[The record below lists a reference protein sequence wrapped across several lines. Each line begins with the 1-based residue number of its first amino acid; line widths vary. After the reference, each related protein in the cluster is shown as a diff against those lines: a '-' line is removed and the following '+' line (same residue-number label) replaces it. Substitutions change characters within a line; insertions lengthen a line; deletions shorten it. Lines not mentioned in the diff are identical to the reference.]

1 MGGSKATIL
10 TVDDDPVLLS
20 SVADILRLA
29 GYSTLTATNGVE
41 ALQVMQQHV
50 PDLIV
55 ADIMMPEMDGY
66 ELFEAVRENQ
76 DWISIPFIF
85 LSAKGEQKDIRK
97 GYDLGADHY
106 LSKPFESEDLLVA
119 IEARL
124 KRIAEIQ
131 AVGQREVERAKERLM
146 TIFGY
151 ELLKPLGRIF
161 GYVSMLE
168 TGYGAMDDYVVAK
181 MLHDTRLGTEY
192 LVRMIEDLMLLV
204 SIDNGL
210 TAVEIERYREPVVVS
225 SKIDSAVGQLQHL
238 AEKRNIE
245 ISTTYD
251 ENLVVTGVPHHIED
265 IIMRL
270 LDNAIKFGKPGGHV
284 WITAQKVGN
293 EGIVSVRDDGVGIPP
308 DEQKRLFQRF
318 EQIGRD
324 QIGQQGVGLGLAIA
338 EQLIQLHGGDIQVE
352 SQPGEGST
360 FTFSLPM

>member
-1 MGGSKATIL
+1 MGGPKATIL

-20 SVADILRLA
+20 SVADVLRLA

-41 ALQVMQQHV
+41 ALQVMQQHI

-124 KRIAEIQ
+124 KRIAEIR
-131 AVGQREVERAKERLM
+131 AVGQREVEHAKERLM
-146 TIFGY
+146 TIFGH

-204 SIDNGL
+204 NIDNGL
-210 TAVEIERYREPVVVS
+210 TAVEIERYREPVIVS
-225 SKIDSAVGQLQHL
+225 NKINNAVGQLQHL

-251 ENLVVTGVPHHIED
+251 ENLVVTGVSHHIED

-293 EGIVSVRDDGVGIPP
+293 EGIVSVKDDGVGIPP

-324 QIGQQGVGLGLAIA
+324 QIEQQGVGLGLAIA
-338 EQLIQLHGGDIQVE
+338 ERLIQLHGGGIQIE

-360 FTFSLPM
+360 FTFSLPI